1 MPPFYK
7 HRSDPSPG
15 EIRRGFH
22 QNMFLSKKWIFFH
35 LFGSL
40 ESWNSY
46 PWRKIDEDELR
57 KFITVASP
65 GKIFLGAHN
74 WLGPLT
80 VYSNACKLRHWQSFY
95 EDLLVM
101 LNEGTPVSLT
111 DSVRNPESQT
121 WPYTLTRFAK
131 TGWSLLK
138 WFFGGVIQNP
148 NGSMTLVPP
157 KSVKKFL
164 GQFQYWVFRW
174 ISLKMQWQI
183 RCIVYSKG
191 RLWWSC
197 RKTEATWTA
206 RTICRDENSYSCW
219 WRQGKL

>member
-1 MPPFYK
+1 MPLDPNKFIMPVLPYGPNNQLRGFRETIILAIKLNRTVVMPPFYK

-101 LNEGTPVSLT
+101 LNKGTPVSLT
-111 DSVRNPESQT
+111 DSVRNSESQT

-138 WFFGGVIQNP
+138 WFLAV
-148 NGSMTLVPP
+148 
-157 KSVKKFL
+157 
-164 GQFQYWVFRW
+164 
-174 ISLKMQWQI
+174 
-183 RCIVYSKG
+183 
-191 RLWWSC
+191 
-197 RKTEATWTA
+197 
-206 RTICRDENSYSCW
+206 
-219 WRQGKL
+219 